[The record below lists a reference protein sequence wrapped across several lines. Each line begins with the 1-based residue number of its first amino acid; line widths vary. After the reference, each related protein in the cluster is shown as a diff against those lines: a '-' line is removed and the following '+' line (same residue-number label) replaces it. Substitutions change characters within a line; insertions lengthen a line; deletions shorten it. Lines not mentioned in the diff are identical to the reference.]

1 MEIIGNARDFLDEA
15 KKRIIDRGMKN
26 NIPNITLEEIE
37 TVKQNR
43 KIPVLQVKIPYENKG
58 NTDFSNF
65 GVCVHLN
72 NLLDKDFTYEGKD
85 IDKFVENVFSAINDF
100 KKVNKDMGNIK
111 NYDEVK
117 GFIIPALVSVSGN
130 EEYLAPLATSPFKDL
145 AIMYRIDHEG
155 MSIPVQKMFLNSWDI
170 DLDTLHKTAIEN
182 MQKSEEH
189 ILSMASFMEKQMDGP
204 LPKFMYYELPPED
217 FMLVCARA
225 MNGAYGASIMLE
237 DGLYEK
243 ITDKFKSNFYI
254 LPSSIHEVICV
265 KDTPALNL
273 NIDFLKDMVRDIN
286 ETEVK
291 PEEKLSDSV
300 YYYDI
305 DTKTL
310 SVYENDYEQE
320 EERE

>member
-1 MEIIGNARDFLDEA
+1 MEITGNARDFLDEA
-15 KKRIIDRGMKN
+15 EVRIKN
-26 NIPNITLEEIE
+26 KIPNAVFEEIE

-43 KIPVLQVKIPYENKG
+43 KVPILQIKIPYENKE
-58 NTDFSNF
+58 NTDFSSF
-65 GVCVHLN
+65 GICVHLN
-72 NLLDKDFTYEGKD
+72 NFLNKNFTYEGKE
-85 IDKFVENVFSAINDF
+85 IDEFVEDVFSAIDDF
-100 KKVNKDMGNIK
+100 KKINKDMGNIK

-117 GFIIPALVSVSGN
+117 DHIIPSLVSVSGN
-130 EEYLAPLATSPFKDL
+130 EEYLAPLVTSPFKDL
-145 AIMYRIDHEG
+145 AVMYRIDHKDT
-155 MSIPVQKMFLNSWDI
+155 SIPVQKVLLDSWNI

-182 MQKSEEH
+182 MQKSKEH
-189 ILSMASFMEKQMDGP
+189 ILSMANFMEKQMDGP
-204 LPKFMYYELPPED
+204 LPEFMYYELPSED
-217 FMLVCARA
+217 FMLVCSRA
-225 MNGAYGASIMLE
+225 MNGSYGASIMLD

-243 ITDKFKSNFYI
+243 VKDKFKSNFYI

-273 NIDFLKDMVRDIN
+273 DVDFLKDMVKDIN
-286 ETEVK
+286 KTEVR